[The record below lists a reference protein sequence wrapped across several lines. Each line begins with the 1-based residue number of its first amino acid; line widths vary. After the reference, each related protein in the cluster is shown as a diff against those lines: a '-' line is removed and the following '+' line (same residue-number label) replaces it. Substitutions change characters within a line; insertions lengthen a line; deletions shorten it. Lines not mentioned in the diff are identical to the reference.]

1 MSFQLGTALLEVTFP
16 PKLMIIFYK
25 AKMEVILDLRKQYET
40 YWSFPKSF
48 SSTPGIFAATPRLQ
62 RLAIRGKP

>member
-1 MSFQLGTALLEVTFP
+1 MEQAVRARA
-16 PKLMIIFYK
+16 